1 MRPESFE
8 IKLLSNL
15 HGEDLQII
23 KDYWLQTYTTAGDLK
38 FANTAKTI
46 AEQYRFTNVKELS
59 DFVELHSCLELVDTN
74 FECRK
79 CHSRVGFKNRSMY
92 KEFFKKGY
100 LCVNCELKKN
110 NKKAKDFIDDY
121 KNILQEKAFSE
132 FDFSYLE
139 MIYIF
144 LFLSLDTIG
153 EERFINKKVWDSF
166 YEEER
171 GGANIVLQ
179 SLFDKRAIIDKHKDL
194 NNLKEQI
201 SLFLQENSS
210 TLSNEQYDSLVRIL
224 QVRVQNGIYLA
235 IGEDVSNYELKI
247 FVGGFIDMFK
257 LNMVDI
263 QQIENFVK
271 NIRLQDIYYLIP
283 EVFSKFPVPY
293 EKNLNLETN
302 LIQLSEY
309 FDLEHSYSLLF
320 YQAKLLAGD
329 LFIEK
334 IKDEIDHEKHKNKY
348 SNKIASYIKYLVD
361 SNKKPNYPKKL
372 PDNWQFSQIEQF
384 ISLSFFDNQHN
395 WAGMNT
401 KEIISTWLSKVAIKS
416 E

>member
-23 KDYWLQTYTTAGDLK
+23 KDYWLQTYTMAGDLK

-46 AEQYRFTNVKELS
+46 AEQYRFTNAKELS

-153 EERFINKKVWDSF
+153 KERFINKKVWDSF

-235 IGEDVSNYELKI
+235 IDEDVSNYELKI

-257 LNMVDI
+257 LDMVDI

-271 NIRLQDIYYLIP
+271 NIRLQEIYYLIP

-348 SNKIASYIKYLVD
+348 SNKIASYIKYLVY
-361 SNKKPNYPKKL
+361 SKKKPNYPKKL

-401 KEIISTWLSKVAIKS
+401 KEIISTWLSKVSIKS

>member
-46 AEQYRFTNVKELS
+46 AEQYRFTNAKELS

-110 NKKAKDFIDDY
+110 NKKAKDFVDDY

-144 LFLSLDTIG
+144 LFLSIDTIG

-235 IGEDVSNYELKI
+235 IDEDVSNYELKI

-257 LNMVDI
+257 LDMVDI

-271 NIRLQDIYYLIP
+271 NIRLQEIYYLIP

-320 YQAKLLAGD
+320 YQAKMLAGD

-334 IKDEIDHEKHKNKY
+334 MKDEIDHEKHKNKY

-361 SNKKPNYPKKL
+361 SKKKPNYPKKL
-372 PDNWQFSQIEQF
+372 PDNWHFSQIEQF
-384 ISLSFFDNQHN
+384 ISLNFFDNQHN

-401 KEIISTWLSKVAIKS
+401 KEIISAWLSKVSIKS

>member
-15 HGEDLQII
+15 HGEELQII

-38 FANTAKTI
+38 FAITAKTI
-46 AEQYRFTNVKELS
+46 AEQYRFTNAKELS
-59 DFVELHSCLELVDTN
+59 DFVELHSCLELLDTN

-144 LFLSLDTIG
+144 LFLSLDTMG
-153 EERFINKKVWDSF
+153 EERFINKKVWDGF

-179 SLFDKRAIIDKHKDL
+179 SLFVKRAIINKHKDI

-235 IGEDVSNYELKI
+235 IDEDVSNYELKI
-247 FVGGFIDMFK
+247 FVAGFIDTFK
-257 LNMVDI
+257 LDMVDI

-271 NIRLQDIYYLIP
+271 NIRLQEIYYLIP

-302 LIQLSEY
+302 LVQLSEY

-334 IKDEIDHEKHKNKY
+334 IKDEIDHERHKNKY

-361 SNKKPNYPKKL
+361 SKKKPNYPKKL
-372 PDNWQFSQIEQF
+372 PDNWQFSRIEQF
-384 ISLSFFDNQHN
+384 VSLSFFENHHN

-401 KEIISTWLSKVAIKS
+401 REIVSTWLSKVSIKS
-416 E
+416 L

>member
-15 HGEDLQII
+15 HGEDLQIV

-38 FANTAKTI
+38 FANTAKIIT
-46 AEQYRFTNVKELS
+46 EQYRFTNAKELS

-79 CHSRVGFKNRSMY
+79 CHSSVSFKNRSVY

-100 LCVNCELKKN
+100 LCTNCELKKN

-210 TLSNEQYDSLVRIL
+210 TLSNEQYDLLVRIL

-235 IGEDVSNYELKI
+235 IDEDVSNYELKI

-257 LNMVDI
+257 LDMVDI

-271 NIRLQDIYYLIP
+271 NIRLQEIYYLIP
-283 EVFSKFPVPY
+283 EVFSKYPIPY

-361 SNKKPNYPKKL
+361 SKKKPNYPKKL

-401 KEIISTWLSKVAIKS
+401 KEIISTWLSKVSIKS